1 MPSLSHRDA
10 DKHKPVGQP
19 KEGGGHFPPLREE
32 VESRQ
37 STNDSRSTKRET
49 KCKSNIHPMPPI
61 HRHTRE
67 AQSYTLSE
75 SEPSN
80 ALGVREAIHVDV
92 AAAAKAMQGS
102 GLAGHTCLHYL
113 IGALAPNGVAQSS
126 CPCPDVAG
134 HEVVRKGCHN
144 LSAWNPKLLR
154 KELVPCLRG
163 AGVRELGFQGK

>member
-1 MPSLSHRDA
+1 MRPNAQRVWNFEAHTQCKNKTQSTQAGDSTASRISAQERLVKTQQGPRVPSLPHRDA

-80 ALGVREAIHVDV
+80 ALGVREAPTARSQMI
-92 AAAAKAMQGS
+92 
-102 GLAGHTCLHYL
+102 
-113 IGALAPNGVAQSS
+113 
-126 CPCPDVAG
+126 
-134 HEVVRKGCHN
+134 
-144 LSAWNPKLLR
+144 
-154 KELVPCLRG
+154 
-163 AGVRELGFQGK
+163 

>member
-1 MPSLSHRDA
+1 MLVNQRARHTHTLTKHDQGNAPKPLNTNTRGSWMQDAGWAGTQQGPRVPSLSHRDA

-19 KEGGGHFPPLREE
+19 KEGGGLFPPLREE

-80 ALGVREAIHVDV
+80 ALGVREALTARSQMI
-92 AAAAKAMQGS
+92 
-102 GLAGHTCLHYL
+102 
-113 IGALAPNGVAQSS
+113 
-126 CPCPDVAG
+126 
-134 HEVVRKGCHN
+134 
-144 LSAWNPKLLR
+144 
-154 KELVPCLRG
+154 
-163 AGVRELGFQGK
+163 